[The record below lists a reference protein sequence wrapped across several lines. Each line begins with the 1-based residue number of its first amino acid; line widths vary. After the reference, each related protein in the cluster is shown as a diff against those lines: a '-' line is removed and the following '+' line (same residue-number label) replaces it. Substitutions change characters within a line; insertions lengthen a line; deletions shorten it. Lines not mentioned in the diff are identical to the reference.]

1 MAMFLRLFRY
11 TLLLGLVLIGSPE
24 LCNAQT
30 LPDFSTLK
38 VDELSDQQIESLL
51 SRASAMGYSQADIFA
66 LAKQQGLST
75 EELTKLGARLNQTQS
90 ARANQ
95 GSRSPVEKTR
105 LRISYTDSL
114 RSLSKRE
121 SDVFG
126 LNFFSRNSPFLTFQ
140 PSSNLPTPRDY
151 VLGVGD
157 ELFIDI
163 YGNSEQYY
171 QAELNP
177 DGNIIIEGIGPIRLS
192 GLTIDQAR
200 QKVKSRLAVFYKDLN
215 GENPT
220 SFMDLSLGQTRSIK
234 VSIVGQ
240 VELPGTFNLTAFS
253 TVLSA
258 IYASGGITREGTLRA
273 IKVMRKGKLLTTLD
287 LYTFLMNGITDN
299 DVRLEEGDVIIV
311 GPYTNRVTLEGAVK
325 TIAKFELNDGETL
338 SDLLSYAGGFSEDAY
353 TKKINLVRNQGG
365 EKVVANVFEEQFDV
379 FTAVAGDIYSVDKIL
394 NRFSNRVIIQGAVYR
409 PGDYAITTNL
419 SVKEL
424 VDRADGI
431 RTDAFLD
438 RALIKRTKDD
448 FSTETISF
456 SLHDVLN
463 GSQIIALQKEDVI
476 TVFSKNEL
484 KEEAFIEL
492 LGEVNQPGVLGF
504 SSGTSLNDIILLA
517 GGLSASAAG
526 GSVEVSRRVL
536 SDNDDG
542 FGLSETYVFSINN
555 ENTIDSE
562 TEFILEPYD
571 QVFIRRNPN
580 YKRQQVVTIEGQ
592 VKSPGN
598 YAIKNQ
604 GERISDLLKRAGGV
618 NQFAFIEGATLIRK
632 TEFYSEP
639 TDIEKQIN
647 DLVRLREKFDKSS
660 EFLTESEIALL
671 NRIEQDIQ
679 DLEKRKESNQNLSNF
694 AKRERIK
701 EVIERNALTSSIQLK
716 QAEAIGIDLQ
726 DILGNVGSVSDLLLE
741 EGDVLI
747 IPRKSETVRL
757 RGKLLYPTTSR
768 YVEGKP
774 LKYYINNAGGFDHR
788 AKKKGTY
795 VVYANGEVARTKSFI
810 FFKFY
815 PKPAPGAEVIV
826 PTKPLNIP
834 VRIQDVLTVTSGL
847 ATLALVIN
855 QISQNNR

>member
-1 MAMFLRLFRY
+1 MVMFLRLIRY
-11 TLLLGLVLIGSPE
+11 TMLLGFILINSPE
-24 LCNAQT
+24 TSSAQT

-51 SRASAMGYSQADIFA
+51 ARATAMGYSQADIFE

-90 ARANQ
+90 TRINQ
-95 GSRSPVEKTR
+95 GSGSPVDNTR
-105 LRISYTDSL
+105 LRTSYTDSL

-121 SDVFG
+121 SDIFG
-126 LNFFSRNSPFLTFQ
+126 LDFFRRNSPFLTFQ
-140 PSSNLPTPRDY
+140 PSLNVPTPRNY
-151 VLGVGD
+151 ILGVGD

-171 QAELNP
+171 QSEVNP
-177 DGNIIIEGIGPIRLS
+177 DGNIILEGIGPIRLS
-192 GLTIDQAR
+192 GLTVDQAR
-200 QKVKSRLAVFYKDLN
+200 QKIKSRLGDFYKDLN
-215 GENPT
+215 SENPT

-234 VSIVGQ
+234 VNVVGQ
-240 VELPGTFNLTAFS
+240 VELPGTFNLSAFS

-258 IYASGGITREGTLRA
+258 LYASGGITEGGTLRA
-273 IKVMRKGKLLTTLD
+273 IKVVRGGKLLTTLD
-287 LYTFLMNGITDN
+287 LYNFILNGIADN
-299 DVRLEEGDVIIV
+299 DVRLEEGDVVIV

-325 TIAKFELNDGETL
+325 TNAKFELNDGETL

-353 TKKINLVRNQGG
+353 TKKINLVRNKGG
-365 EKVVANVFEEQFDV
+365 GKIVANVFEEQFDV
-379 FTAVAGDIYSVDKIL
+379 FTTSAGDVYAVDKIL
-394 NRFSNRVIIQGAVYR
+394 NRFSNRVIIKGAVYR
-409 PGDYAITTNL
+409 PGDYAITTDL

-438 RALIKRTKDD
+438 RALIKRTKEDL
-448 FSTETISF
+448 STETVSF
-456 SLHDVLN
+456 NLQDVLN
-463 GSQIIALQKEDVI
+463 GNERIGLQKEDVI
-476 TVFSKNEL
+476 TIFSKNEL

-492 LGEVNQPGVLGF
+492 LGEVNRPGVLGF
-504 SSGTSLNDIILLA
+504 STETSLNDIVLLA

-526 GSVEVSRRVL
+526 GSIEISRRLL
-536 SDNDDG
+536 SNNDDG
-542 FGLSETYVFSINN
+542 FGLSETFVFNIDD
-555 ENTIDSE
+555 ENRIDSD
-562 TEFILEPYD
+562 TDFMMEPFD

-592 VKSPGN
+592 VKSPGI

-604 GERISDLLKRAGGV
+604 GERISDLLNRAGGI
-618 NQFAFIEGATLIRK
+618 NQFAFVEGATLIRK

-647 DLVRLREKFDKSS
+647 DLERLREKFDRSP
-660 EFLTESEIALL
+660 ELLTESEMALL
-671 NRIEQDIQ
+671 NRIEQNIN

-701 EVIERNALTSSIQLK
+701 EVIERNALTSNIQLK

-726 DILGNVGSVSDLLLE
+726 DILDNVGSVSDLLLE

-768 YVEGKP
+768 YVEGKS
-774 LKYYINNAGGFDHR
+774 LKYYIDNAGGFDYR

-834 VRIQDVLTVTSGL
+834 VRLQDVLAITSGL

-855 QISQNNR
+855 QISQNNP